1 MTIRIAG
8 SLTRLT
14 AALLSA
20 ALLTPAAFAEEHDLD
35 EAAPEVEEID
45 NIVVTG
51 SKRDT
56 ALIDSDLSVTVI
68 DAAAIDEARLREFRR
83 IDDLVPNVQFNEFG
97 QQGSIFIT
105 VRGVE
110 SNPFIVNRAAVY
122 IDGIPFR
129 ELNNAVLNQI
139 ESIEVLRGPQ
149 GTLYGANTESGLI
162 IVTTKAPTDE
172 LEGNVRANWSDFP
185 SGQGY
190 GLDGAVS
197 AQLVADRLAGS
208 FAFKVGHEDA
218 YVKNLGSS
226 IGETGHIDDTFL
238 QGRLRWTPTDRL
250 TINATAYWLDI
261 DAPGLFDQQY
271 VPLDLALYNSNY
283 GQAFNG
289 GRLASDWIAFEDAPK
304 YTRQEEIVAGLS
316 AEYRSDFGYFDFA
329 LSYRDVVEDAAG
341 LDFDLTAAPFVAGQE
356 ADSDDYTNLEI
367 RFSSPDGELFD
378 YIVGASYYE
387 STEINTKASFLGSG
401 DLSSYIA
408 APPQQ
413 EDSED
418 VSFFGSANWYVSNK
432 LRLSGGLRYE
442 RASRSSVQRAGE
454 LDIGFG
460 DVIVYPN
467 AELDETFDELLP
479 RLSAHYKVTDD
490 FSVHASVARGYI
502 PGGFNLVAV
511 QQGFLDDT
519 VVSYDSETLWSREI
533 GFKWRSNDRRVR
545 VAGAIF
551 YIDADNWQ
559 EIQVATDADGRP
571 VSSDFVGSDASIR
584 SQGLEAEVAWNVT
597 DALSIDAHLGYV
609 DAEYVDLQLDT
620 DLNARG
626 QAIQFVP
633 EYDAGLAIRYAWP
646 AGFFLRLEAGF
657 NGEMPLRA
665 RGDAVQEAVE
675 TVGFQIGYE
684 SQRLA
689 ARFFGENLTDVRRAS
704 GLGIENLAFG
714 TDGLFYSPLDAP
726 RIVGIEVEAR
736 F

>member
-1 MTIRIAG
+1 MRNRRANG
-8 SLTRLT
+8 ANRLT
-14 AALLSA
+14 TLLSCTALLS
-20 ALLTPAAFAEEHDLD
+20 PAVFAEDPD
-35 EAAPEVEEID
+35 EASADVEEIE

-139 ESIEVLRGPQ
+139 ESVEVLRGPQ

-172 LEGNVRANWSDFP
+172 LEGNARVTWSDFP
-185 SGQGY
+185 SGEGY
-190 GLDGAVS
+190 GLDGSVS
-197 AQLVADRLAGS
+197 AELITDKLAGS
-208 FAFKVGHEDA
+208 FAFKSGHEDA

-226 IGETGHIDDTFL
+226 TGETGHIDETFL

-271 VPLDLALYNSNY
+271 VPLNLELYNSNY
-283 GQAFNG
+283 SQAFNG
-289 GRLASDWIAFEDAPK
+289 GQLASDWVTFEDAPK
-304 YTRQEEIVAGLS
+304 YTEQEEIVFGLS
-316 AEYRSDFGYFDFA
+316 AEYSLDYGHLDLA
-329 LSYRDVVEDAAG
+329 ASYRDVTEDAAG

-356 ADSDDYTNLEI
+356 ADSDDYTSFEI
-367 RFSSPDGELFD
+367 RFSSPEGGLFD

-401 DLSSYIA
+401 NLNSYLA

-413 EDSED
+413 ESSED
-418 VSFFGSANWYVSNK
+418 VSIFGSANWYVSEN

-442 RASRSSVQRAGE
+442 RANRSSIQRAGE

-460 DVIVYPN
+460 DVIVYPS

-479 RLSAHYKVTDD
+479 KLSAHYKVTED

-519 VVSYDSETLWSREI
+519 VLSYDSETLWSREI
-533 GFKWRSNDRRVR
+533 GFKWRSSDRRVR
-545 VAGAIF
+545 AAGAIF

-584 SQGLEAEVAWNVT
+584 SKGLEAEVAWDVT
-597 DALSIDAHLGYV
+597 EALSIDAHLGYV
-609 DAEYVDLQLDT
+609 DAEYSDLQLDT
-620 DLNARG
+620 DLNVSG

-646 AGFFLRLEAGF
+646 AGFFLRLEGGF
-657 NGEMPLRA
+657 YGEMPLRA
-665 RGDAVQEAVE
+665 RGDAVQESVE
-675 TVGFQIGYE
+675 AAGFQIGYE
-684 SQRLA
+684 SERLS
-689 ARFFGENLTDVRRAS
+689 ARVFGENLTDVRRAS

-726 RIVGIEVEAR
+726 RIIGIEVEAR